1 MLANAL
7 VGLSDGLVSGRRLSY
22 HRGMAAPVPKPPA
35 GNTNDEALDILR
47 RLEPVLSK
55 LDERTQR
62 IESEQREQRKD
73 IARLQQDVARIDGRL
88 IELSARVP
96 SIWTIA
102 AMIVSLFGAA
112 FVLIRFASGHG

>member
-1 MLANAL
+1 M
-7 VGLSDGLVSGRRLSY
+7 SY
-22 HRGMAAPVPKPPA
+22 DRSMASPAPKPTV

-62 IESEQREQRKD
+62 MESEQREQRKD
-73 IARLQQDVARIDGRL
+73 IAKLQQDVARIDGRL
-88 IELSARVP
+88 IGLPARVP

>member
-1 MLANAL
+1 M
-7 VGLSDGLVSGRRLSY
+7 SY
-22 HRGMAAPVPKPPA
+22 DRGMATPAPKPPA
-35 GNTNDEALDILR
+35 GNTNDEALDVLR

-62 IESEQREQRKD
+62 MESEQREQRKD
-73 IARLQQDVARIDGRL
+73 IAKLQQDVARIDGRL

-112 FVLIRFASGHG
+112 FVLIRFAGGHG